1 MVKHHTLKVSKTG
14 HYYTSG
20 TLGLNTRY
28 VWMVCH
34 GYGQAAD
41 RFIMKFDQLD
51 PEEHFII
58 APEGFSRFYWNGLN
72 GEIVSSWMT
81 SKDRLDEIEDYLQFL
96 HRIIGDTTPS
106 CNDAPMIFM
115 GFSQGCATI
124 LRYIE
129 RYKPAFSH
137 IILWAG
143 TFPKEI
149 NFRALKEYLTQGKV
163 HLIYGHKDEYL
174 TSEMRIQEEAFI
186 EEQELRIIQ
195 HFFEG
200 RHRIDKDV
208 LNKLIELL
216 L

>member
-1 MVKHHTLKVSKTG
+1 MIKHHTLKISRTA

-20 TLGLNTRY
+20 TLGVNTRY
-28 VWMVCH
+28 LWIVCH

-41 RFIMKFDQLD
+41 RFILKFDQLN
-51 PEEHFII
+51 PQEHFVI
-58 APEGFSRFYWNGLN
+58 APEGLSRFYWNGPS
-72 GEIVSSWMT
+72 GEVVSSWMT
-81 SKDRLDEIEDYLQFL
+81 SKDRLDEIEDYLQLL
-96 HRIIGDTTPS
+96 HRIIGEITLS
-106 CNDAPMIFM
+106 YKDAPMILM

-143 TFPKEI
+143 TLPKEI
-149 NFRALKEYLTQGKV
+149 NFRALKDYLKQGRL
-163 HLIYGHKDEYL
+163 HLIYGDKDEYL
-174 TSEMRIQEEAFI
+174 TSEMLIQEQAFI
-186 EEQELRIIQ
+186 EEQELNIKQ

-200 RHRIDKDV
+200 THRIEKDV
-208 LNKLIELL
+208 LNNLIELL